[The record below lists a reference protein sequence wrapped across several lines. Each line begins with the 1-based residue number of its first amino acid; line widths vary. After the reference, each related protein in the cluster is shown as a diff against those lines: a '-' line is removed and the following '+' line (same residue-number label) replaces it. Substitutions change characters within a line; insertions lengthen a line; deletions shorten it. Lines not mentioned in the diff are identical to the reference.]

1 MEARTVA
8 LLCLG
13 FSIAC
18 VCCKRGAPGY
28 YGTTEPLHGPD
39 EIWTNM
45 GTEPEWI
52 DPGKAADTVSG
63 FIVFNLFAGLTQP
76 HPLTLDPMPDVAESW
91 EISPDGMHYTF
102 HLRESVWSDGTPL
115 TAADFVYAWTRAL
128 DPSTASKYGDF
139 LYPVR
144 YAELWNRRALVVR
157 NLGDV
162 SEPTLRA
169 ALEPLGPLELVRLA
183 PELDAAFVIVGGE
196 EGARPALRERMQ
208 RALDGKALQLNG
220 RLLAVAPMDASL
232 VGVHAADE
240 RTLLVDLEA
249 PLPYFLH
256 ITKFYTAMPVPRH
269 VLERLAK
276 AGKNTD
282 LWTRPENIVSNG
294 PFVLA
299 DAQFRQSMLLR
310 KNPRYWDAAHVRLER
325 VRVREIE
332 SYNTALNMYK
342 AGELDAIGPT
352 GALPNEFIDA
362 LSTQK
367 DFHIAPWN
375 GVYFYWFNASAP
387 PLDDPRVRN
396 ALRFAI
402 DRQTLVK
409 HITRAGQIP
418 SADLVPPGLAG
429 YPGIGSSIYD
439 PDRARALL
447 REAGYGPEH
456 PLPKITLIYN
466 TSESHRSLAE
476 AVQAMWH
483 EQLGIEVEIENQEWK
498 VYLKS
503 VQTKSFQIARMSW
516 IGDYP
521 DPYTFLDLLTTHSG
535 NNHSNWHSDAY
546 DELLARANREADPP
560 RRLQL
565 LAQAERL
572 AMAQAPIL
580 PLYVYTRAELWKPY
594 VMGHAI
600 NYETRHLLKYW
611 WIDRRWYGGVPAERL
626 ADGFPPQPLAA
637 ILPARVH

>member
-18 VCCKRGAPGY
+18 ACCNRGAPGY

-52 DPGKAADTVSG
+52 DPSKAADTVSG
-63 FIVFNLFAGLTQP
+63 FIVINLFAGLTQP
-76 HPLTLDPMPDVAESW
+76 HPVTLDPMPDIAERW
-91 EISPDGMHYTF
+91 EISADGMRYTF
-102 HLRESVWSDGTPL
+102 HLRESEWSDGMPL
-115 TAADFVYAWTRAL
+115 TAADFVYSWTRTL
-128 DPSTASKYGDF
+128 DPNTASKYGNF

-144 YAELWNRRALVVR
+144 YAELFNRRALVLRRV
-157 NLGDV
+157 GDLT
-162 SEPTLRA
+162 EQDLRA
-169 ALEPLGPLELVRLA
+169 LIEPLAPIDLLRLA

-196 EGARPALRERMQ
+196 EADRPALRTKLQ
-208 RALDGKALQLNG
+208 RALDGKSLRG
-220 RLLAVAPMDASL
+220 HSLAVAPMDASL
-232 VGVHAADE
+232 VGVHATDE
-240 RTLLVDLEA
+240 HTLVIDLET

-269 VLERLAK
+269 VIERLAK

-299 DAQFRQSMLLR
+299 EAQFRQSMLLR
-310 KNPRYWDAAHVRLER
+310 KNPHYWDAEHVRPER

-332 SYNTALNMYK
+332 SYNTTLNMYK
-342 AGELDAIGPT
+342 AGELDAIGPVS
-352 GALPNEFIDA
+352 ALPNEFIDT

-375 GVYFYWFNASAP
+375 GMYFYWFNTKEP

-402 DRQTLVK
+402 DRETLVK
-409 HITRAGQIP
+409 RITRAGQIP
-418 SADLVPPGLAG
+418 SADLVPAGLAG
-429 YPGIGSSIYD
+429 YPGIATPIYD

-447 REAGYGPEH
+447 REAGYGPSH

-476 AVQAMWH
+476 AVQAMWRK
-483 EQLGIEVEIENQEWK
+483 ELGVDVEIENQEWK

-503 VQTKSFQIARMSW
+503 VQSKTFQIARMSW

-521 DPYTFLDLLTTHSG
+521 DPYTFLDLLTSHSG

-546 DELLARANREADPP
+546 DDLLSRANREQAPA

-565 LAQAERL
+565 LADAERL
-572 AMAQAPIL
+572 AMNEAPVL
-580 PLYVYTRAELWKPY
+580 PLYVYTRAEMWKPY

-611 WIDRRWYGGVPAERL
+611 WIDRRWYHGVPDARL
-626 ADGFPPQPLAA
+626 PDGFPPQPLAA
-637 ILPARVH
+637 ASLGLR